1 MIVDELF
8 PIYGAIAGDMVGA
21 PYELKGTRIKDIR
34 FPIVKSNSLPT
45 DDTIQTVAMMKWVTT
60 REFESEDLVDILKTL
75 CLKYPNAGYGHSY
88 KMWLRSLNSEPY
100 NSFGN
105 GSAMRV
111 APIAVCATSINDV
124 LELAQKSA
132 EITHNH
138 PEGIKGAQAVAAAT
152 YLAYHGFTKSNI
164 REFVSTRFGYNLNDT
179 IENIRKTYSFDSSCQ
194 GSVPQA
200 IIAFLESVDFEDA
213 IRLAVSLGGDADTQ
227 ASIAGAIA
235 GAFYKDIPCEII
247 NWVHNH
253 VISEFKEIE
262 PLYIE
267 TLNDLKSL
275 GHQMCLITK
284 RDMYMRGCQTY
295 TFAATD
301 FRYTYVPSGTRL
313 YIDLKNIKESKW
325 IPCKVLSNQEIISK
339 QFIEEANVI
348 APGEIESLYS
358 AGIYI
363 SSTQFDEVKIDIVN
377 PLDINP

>member
-8 PIYGAIAGDMVGA
+8 PIYGAIAGDMIGA

-75 CLKYPNAGYGHSY
+75 CLKYPDAGYGHSY

-235 GAFYKDIPCEII
+235 GAFYKDIPYEII

-325 IPCKVLSNQEIISK
+325 IPCKVLNNQEIIST

>member
-8 PIYGAIAGDMVGA
+8 PIYGAIAGDMIGA

-60 REFESEDLVDILKTL
+60 REFKSEVLVDILKTL
-75 CLKYPNAGYGHSY
+75 CLKYPDAGYGHSY
-88 KMWLRSLNSEPY
+88 KMWLHSLNSEPY

-152 YLAYHGFTKSNI
+152 YLAYHGFTKNNI
-164 REFVSTRFGYNLNDT
+164 REFVSARFGYNLNDT

-235 GAFYKDIPCEII
+235 GAFYKDIPCKII

-325 IPCKVLSNQEIISK
+325 IPCKVLNNQEIISE

>member
-8 PIYGAIAGDMVGA
+8 PIYGAIAGDMIGA

-75 CLKYPNAGYGHSY
+75 CLKYPDAGYGHSY

-235 GAFYKDIPCEII
+235 GAFYKDIPYEII

-325 IPCKVLSNQEIISK
+325 IPCKVLNNQEIIST

-377 PLDINP
+377 PLDII

>member
-8 PIYGAIAGDMVGA
+8 PIYGAIAGDMIGA

-235 GAFYKDIPCEII
+235 GAFYKDIPCEI
-247 NWVHNH
+247 N
-253 VISEFKEIE
+253 F
-262 PLYIE
+262 
-267 TLNDLKSL
+267 
-275 GHQMCLITK
+275 
-284 RDMYMRGCQTY
+284 
-295 TFAATD
+295 
-301 FRYTYVPSGTRL
+301 
-313 YIDLKNIKESKW
+313 
-325 IPCKVLSNQEIISK
+325 
-339 QFIEEANVI
+339 
-348 APGEIESLYS
+348 
-358 AGIYI
+358 
-363 SSTQFDEVKIDIVN
+363 
-377 PLDINP
+377 

>member
-8 PIYGAIAGDMVGA
+8 PIYGAIAGDMIGA

-75 CLKYPNAGYGHSY
+75 CLKYPDAGYGHSY

-235 GAFYKDIPCEII
+235 GAFYKDIPYEII

-325 IPCKVLSNQEIISK
+325 IPCKVLNNQENISK